1 MDENIKE
8 IDLLKVVA
16 YIFHRKLF
24 IIISFFLSLCLGLI
38 YINTL
43 TKEKLVYL
51 NIDVLQSNE
60 LYEYSLINFLS
71 TEFNAP
77 STKFNA
83 PDEDTLGIDFMLI
96 NSENLGLLAQTT
108 FHDRLVKNDIL
119 KSSNYFN
126 NLLNDDIQFGN
137 VSSNFLLLEP
147 VLNKAA
153 VDLSGRQLTPYY
165 QLRFKTS
172 LGLDNQNYKDLFLYV
187 LNEIESRVK
196 DRINNMYQ
204 RNIKILSI
212 RNSFELDELKNKKNN
227 LIDDYIID
235 RKARLLYL
243 EENLSIAK
251 AIEQDPENKKSPY
264 LDNAKVNIYESA
276 GDPFPYYFYGSTAIM
291 QEILEVKKDMD
302 VINPSVAIEGIL
314 AIDSE
319 IRNINQ
325 NNAAEEINIA
335 LDVSPLGKN
344 NKFKIF
350 TYDIDNLK
358 STNVGNS
365 HYLIMFFFGLVGIFF
380 GFLLIFISYLRKEIK
395 DLS

>member
-43 TKEKLVYL
+43 TKEKFVYL
-51 NIDVLQSNE
+51 NIDTLQSNE

-71 TEFNAP
+71 T
-77 STKFNA
+77 KFNA
-83 PDEDTLGIDFMLI
+83 PDEDTLGIDSMLI

-108 FHDRLVKNDIL
+108 FNDRLVKNDIL

-147 VLNKAA
+147 ILNKAA

-172 LGLDNQNYKDLFLYV
+172 LELDYQNYKDLFLYV

-204 RNIKILSI
+204 RNIKIRSI

-276 GDPFPYYFYGSTAIM
+276 GDPFPYYFYGSTAIK
-291 QEILEVKKDMD
+291 QEIQEVKKDMD
-302 VINPSVAIEGIL
+302 VVINPSVAIEGIL
-314 AIDSE
+314 AIDNE
-319 IRNINQ
+319 IRKINQ

-335 LDVSPLGKN
+335 LDVSPLGEN

-380 GFLLIFISYLRKEIK
+380 GLILIFISYLRKEIK

>member
-43 TKEKLVYL
+43 TKEKFVYL
-51 NIDVLQSNE
+51 NIDTLQNNE
-60 LYEYSLINFLS
+60 LYEYSLINFL
-71 TEFNAP
+71 

-83 PDEDTLGIDFMLI
+83 PDEDTLGIDSMLI

-108 FHDRLVKNDIL
+108 FNDRLVKNDIL

-147 VLNKAA
+147 ILNKAA

-172 LGLDNQNYKDLFLYV
+172 LELDYQNYKDLFLYV

-204 RNIKILSI
+204 RNIKIRSI

-276 GDPFPYYFYGSTAIM
+276 GDPFPYYFYGSTAIK
-291 QEILEVKKDMD
+291 QEIQEVKKDMD
-302 VINPSVAIEGIL
+302 VVINPSVAIEGIL
-314 AIDSE
+314 AIDNE
-319 IRNINQ
+319 IRKINQ

-335 LDVSPLGKN
+335 LDVSPLGEN

-380 GFLLIFISYLRKEIK
+380 GLILIFISYLRKEIK